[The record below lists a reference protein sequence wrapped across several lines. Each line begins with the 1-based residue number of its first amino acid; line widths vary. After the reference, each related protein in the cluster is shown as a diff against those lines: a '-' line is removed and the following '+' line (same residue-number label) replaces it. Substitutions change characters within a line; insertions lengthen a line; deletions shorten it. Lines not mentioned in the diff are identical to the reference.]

1 MHTNNYV
8 KVVNAVQMCWM
19 QEIMNTFAYRHMFMG
34 HNLGVSDF
42 DGRTPLHLAAAE
54 GHLSCVKFLLQS
66 CDVRPDVTDR
76 WGFTPIS
83 EAERFKHTEVV
94 DYIHHW
100 INSNN
105 ESGET
110 LTAKGGAALLE
121 KMKDANL

>member
-1 MHTNNYV
+1 ME
-8 KVVNAVQMCWM
+8 NAVQTYWV
-19 QEIMNTFAYRHMFMG
+19 QEIMNTFGYRHMFMG